1 MSVPALDGDLTHP
14 TAGRQT
20 TTSVPAFA
28 DAGTGSGLRERVL
41 AALAEVYDPE
51 LDEPITRLRFVSSCA
66 VSDDGDAD
74 VRLRLPTPQCA
85 PNFAFLMG
93 ADARRAVRA
102 VPGVRDVTI
111 RFEDHYTGEEI
122 NLALRDG
129 AGFTAAFPGET
140 DDDEL
145 NALRA
150 IFTRKALIGRQAD
163 VCERLLADGV
173 ARERVTELT
182 VADLPDIAAARR
194 VLELRAQ
201 LGISTAPDAPAFV
214 TPGGEPVASG
224 QLTRWLRGAQLI
236 RLGLEA
242 NGGICRDLLKARHG
256 LAAEP
261 EEMSA

>member
-1 MSVPALDGDLTHP
+1 MNVAASTRGPAHPAHPGQTTVPASAHR
-14 TAGRQT
+14 AG
-20 TTSVPAFA
+20 
-28 DAGTGSGLRERVL
+28 AGEGLRDRVL
-41 AALAEVYDPE
+41 DALSRVYDPE
-51 LDEPITRLRFVSSCA
+51 LDEPITRLRFVTSCE
-66 VSDDGDAD
+66 VSGDGDVD
-74 VRLRLPTPQCA
+74 VLLRLPTPQCA

-102 VPGVRDVTI
+102 VPGVRGVVV

-129 AGFTAAFPGET
+129 AGFTGAFPGET

-145 NALRA
+145 TSLRA

-173 ARERVTELT
+173 ARERVTGLT
-182 VADLPDIAAARR
+182 VADLPDLPATRR
-194 VLELRAQ
+194 VLELRAE
-201 LGISTAPDAPAFV
+201 LGISTEPGAAALV
-214 TPGGEPVASG
+214 TPGGEAVTAD

-242 NGGICRDLLKARHG
+242 NGGICRDLLRARHH
-256 LAAEP
+256 LAADP
-261 EEMSA
+261 EEMS